1 MKKFIILLISGSLA
15 LAATALAQPE
25 DQQQNQ
31 QPKKSKKNQA
41 EQTQAAGAA
50 NEATPAKQHGHA
62 GRAGGYENTGSN
74 ANANSQA
81 TTNTGAVPSQN
92 AAKRGGRKNR
102 EGKTN
107 TGAAAMSPSPATGTA
122 QGKGRSERSAHNKAA
137 TQSSSPTPGASGSTA
152 AATQSNANAAPTPA
166 NANAGANVHANV
178 SGQPIHGHGKGGKQL
193 DQQMVQK
200 VKTEHANFKA
210 QARPDVAP
218 AVTFNEHHRIEG
230 AEHWQGQQYNVFR
243 SYHAERHD
251 HNWYHSHYG
260 RVVLIGGGY
269 YYWNNG
275 YWFPAWG
282 YDPGAEYYAY
292 DGPIYVGHRAEPP
305 DQVIADVQ
313 AILKEAGYYEGEVDG
328 LLGPLT
334 RQALTAYQADNGLY
348 TTAAID
354 EPTLAS
360 LGLS

>member
-1 MKKFIILLISGSLA
+1 MKKFIILLISGSLT
-15 LAATALAQPE
+15 LAAAALAQPE

-31 QPKKSKKNQA
+31 QPKKSKKNQT
-41 EQTQAAGAA
+41 EQTQPAGTA
-50 NEATPAKQHGHA
+50 NQAKPAKQGGRA
-62 GRAGGYENTGSN
+62 GRAVGQENTGSN
-74 ANANSQA
+74 VNANPNAAS
-81 TTNTGAVPSQN
+81 NTGAVTSQN
-92 AAKRGGRKNR
+92 AGKRGGRKSR

-107 TGAAAMSPSPATGTA
+107 AGAEMSPSTAPGTA
-122 QGKGRSERSAHNKAA
+122 HGKGRSGRNAHNEAA
-137 TQSSSPTPGASGSTA
+137 TQSSSAARGGSGSAA
-152 AATQSNANAAPTPA
+152 AATKSNANAAPTSA
-166 NANAGANVHANV
+166 NTNAGANANANV

-210 QARPDVAP
+210 QPRPDVAP
-218 AVTFNEHHRIEG
+218 AVTFNEHHHIEG
-230 AEHWQGQQYNVFR
+230 AEHWQGPQYNVFR

-251 HNWYHSHYG
+251 RNWYHSHYHN
-260 RVVLIGGGY
+260 VVLIGGGY
-269 YYWNNG
+269 YYLNNG

-305 DQVIADVQ
+305 DRVIADVQ
-313 AILKEAGYYEGEVDG
+313 AILKDAGYYEGEVDG

-354 EPTLAS
+354 EPTLES